1 METPLALSYVVLL
14 VGILAVV
21 AYLIARQIIKN
32 RQLEK
37 VISELQPKLQKQKG
51 TPQEHYELGSVYLK
65 KKLYAP
71 AIRELQQAL
80 KLAKEPIPEV
90 LNALGYAYFAQEQYD
105 LAIKHYKEAL
115 AVKADYLVCWN
126 NLGHAYEKKKLLPQA
141 IEAYEQSLTIEPSNQ
156 TANQRLTALKK
167 RI

>member
-1 METPLALSYVVLL
+1 MDTPLAFSYLLLL
-14 VGILAVV
+14 VGILVVIAV
-21 AYLIARQIIKN
+21 LILRQILKN

-37 VISELQPKLQKQKG
+37 VISDLQPKLQKQKG

-65 KKLYAP
+65 KKLFAA
-71 AIRELQQAL
+71 AIKELQQAQ
-80 KLAKEPIPEV
+80 KLAKEPMPEV

-105 LAIKHYKEAL
+105 LAIKYYKEAVE
-115 AVKADYLVCWN
+115 AKSDYPIGWN
-126 NLGHAYEKKKLLPQA
+126 NLAHAYEKKKLLPQA
-141 IEAYEQSLTIEPSNQ
+141 IEAYEKTLTIDPKNE